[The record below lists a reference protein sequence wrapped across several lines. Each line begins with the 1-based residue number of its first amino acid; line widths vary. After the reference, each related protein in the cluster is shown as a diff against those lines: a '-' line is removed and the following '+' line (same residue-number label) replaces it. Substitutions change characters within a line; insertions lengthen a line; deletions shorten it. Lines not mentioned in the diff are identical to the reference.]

1 MRVPHMSFDQ
11 QANQEIYQLIVTRR
25 NASEMLLRSGS
36 SSSLPHVTILRGERI
51 AEQLTAELY
60 AQCGCRSYC
69 LFVLA
74 HAAQFP
80 RCAVMEA
87 PDLDEPAP
95 AGTCWKPFNTAMRS
109 AVESAGDRTVI
120 ERSLEELDFYR
131 REPNAAPFAQPG
143 WLPELFAWAEQ
154 QVDSLGLRLTG
165 AFTQLNASP
174 AFSLIRLE
182 TNDSAVWFKATGEP
196 NRHELPATACIKRL
210 FPGYVPELL
219 GVHPAWNGW
228 LTRDVRGTRLDQDTE
243 ISTWSKAAED
253 LARLQIL
260 SIGNEDELLE
270 GQCKDLRLPRLVAQI
285 DPFIDRMRELMAAQ
299 EKQTPAPLT
308 NPELTCL
315 GNHLKQAC
323 SSLCEVGLPDTLG
336 HLDFNPGNI
345 FVLPGRSVFLDW
357 AEGCVTSPPITF
369 EYLREHLRRNGMNDL
384 RAIESM
390 VAAYV
395 RPWESLLPPDAF
407 RQAMVT
413 SPLVAVFVYAVAGNT
428 WRSSEEP
435 LQPSVAA
442 YFRSLARRMYR
453 ETSHR
458 IERREQ
464 CPA

>member
-1 MRVPHMSFDQ
+1 MSFDQ
-11 QANQEIYQLIVTRR
+11 ETNQEIYQLIVTRR
-25 NASEMLLRSGS
+25 HASEILLRSGS
-36 SSSLPHVTILRGERI
+36 GSSLPHVTILRGERI

-60 AQCGCRSYC
+60 AQCGCQSYC
-69 LFVLA
+69 LFVLT
-74 HAAQFP
+74 HAAEFP
-80 RCAVMEA
+80 RCAVMEV
-87 PDLDEPAP
+87 PDLDELASE
-95 AGTCWKPFNTAMRS
+95 GTYWKPFNAVMRS
-109 AVESAGDRTVI
+109 AVESVGDRTVI

-131 REPNAAPFAQPG
+131 RELNAAPFARPG
-143 WLPELFAWAEQ
+143 WLPELLAWAQ
-154 QVDSLGLRLTG
+154 PQLDSLGLRLTG

-182 TNDSAVWFKATGEP
+182 TNNSAVWFKATGEP
-196 NRHELPATACIKRL
+196 NRHELPATACIERL

-219 GVHPAWNGW
+219 AVHPAWNGW
-228 LTRDVRGTRLDQDTE
+228 LTRDVLGTRLDQDAE
-243 ISTWSKAAED
+243 LSAWSKAAED

-270 GQCKDLRLPRLVAQI
+270 GQCKDLRSPGLVAQI
-285 DPFIDRMRELMAAQ
+285 DPFIDRMRELMASQ

-308 NPELTCL
+308 DPELTRL

-323 SSLCEVGLPDTLG
+323 SSLCELGLPDTLG

-345 FVLPGRSVFLDW
+345 FILPGRSVFLDW
-357 AEGCVTSPPITF
+357 AEGCVTNPLITF
-369 EYLREHLRRNGMNDL
+369 EYLREHLRRNHMNDL
-384 RAIESM
+384 RAIEGM

-395 RPWESLLPPDAF
+395 RPWESFLSPHTF
-407 RQAMVT
+407 RQAMVM

-428 WRSSEEP
+428 WRWSEES

-453 ETSHR
+453 ETLHS